1 MVIIG
6 SVAVVL
12 AVVFWGVWNL
22 VLKLRERKQ
31 HSRTPKS
38 LPQVPGESPG
48 ERESVAPAATPLRQD
63 DRPEFRRDRPAA

>member
-22 VLKLRERKQ
+22 ILKWRERGQRKIE
-31 HSRTPKS
+31 RPLPETP
-38 LPQVPGESPG
+38 
-48 ERESVAPAATPLRQD
+48 RETGNVTPLSSHLRQD
-63 DRPEFRRDRPAA
+63 DRPDFRRDRPAA

>member
-22 VLKLRERKQ
+22 VLKWRERKLR
-31 HSRTPKS
+31 SRAPKS
-38 LPQVPGESPG
+38 LPQTPR